1 MLREILNLL
10 RRDNLLAQALNEC
23 HEMLDLCHPMVHGAV
38 NSLRNED
45 VAFSDVDVHQADK
58 KINSFE
64 RDVRRKI
71 VTHLALDNK
80 ADTSSGLALISIIID
95 IERIGDYS
103 KNIVDLARQH
113 ASRLVVAEHEEA
125 VTAIE
130 KAALGLFD
138 RTVKAFKTAD
148 ANEARLLMET
158 YKTDVSAR
166 WRTIENQLVAGQT
179 SLNTSDAV
187 TLALYGRFMKRISAH
202 SKNLATS
209 IVNPVDRIGYSE

>member
-1 MLREILNLL
+1 
-10 RRDNLLAQALNEC
+10 
-23 HEMLDLCHPMVHGAV
+23 
-38 NSLRNED
+38 
-45 VAFSDVDVHQADK
+45 
-58 KINSFE
+58 
-64 RDVRRKI
+64 
-71 VTHLALDNK
+71 
-80 ADTSSGLALISIIID
+80 LISIVID

-113 ASRLVVAEHEEA
+113 ASRLVVAEHEEQ
-125 VTAIE
+125 VSAIE
-130 KAALGLFD
+130 KATLGLFD
-138 RTVKAFKTAD
+138 RTLKAFKNAD

-166 WRTIENQLVAGQT
+166 WRTIENQLVTGQT

-187 TLALYGRFMKRISAH
+187 TLALYGRFLKRISAH